1 MSNIET
7 SDLETHLL
15 ECYLFVADYLQSNP
29 KVAAWRRSN
38 NDDPDFTDAEV
49 IVIALMQGYFRTDT
63 LKRTYQ
69 LVIANTEGAFPNR
82 AGYKQWIRRLQR
94 LPDQVGRLVRAAA
107 LRGLAGEGRT
117 LYAADSLPIPLCEA
131 ARHGRVRLLAEDG
144 AKFGVKASGDW
155 FYGFKI
161 HALSHQPTQM
171 VITAMLLPGNR
182 SDQVAARALA
192 RSTSGGVLLADE
204 GYRGGDLF
212 DWLYDQAQTL
222 RAGAIGR
229 SERRP
234 FGRQPGPAAGRK
246 QLFWPLAPLLR
257 PGLRPVLARPLDE
270 PAAEGAPLQL
280 GASQHRVPTCR
291 INPRLRL
298 F

>member
-15 ECYLFVADYLQSNP
+15 ECYLFVDDYLQSNP

-69 LVIANTEGAFPNR
+69 LVIANTEGAFPDR

-107 LRGLAGEGRT
+107 LRGLAGEGQK

-131 ARHGRVRLLAEDG
+131 ARHGRARLLAEDG

-155 FYGFKI
+155 FYGFKV
-161 HALSHQPTQM
+161 HALIHQPTQI

-182 SDQVAARALA
+182 SDQIAAPALA

-222 RAGAIGR
+222 RVMPSDDPSEGHSAVSQARQQAESSFSGLWRRFSDRVYARSWHGLWTSLLLKVLHFNLERAGIV
-229 SERRP
+229 S
-234 FGRQPGPAAGRK
+234 QPANSTR
-246 QLFWPLAPLLR
+246 
-257 PGLRPVLARPLDE
+257 D
-270 PAAEGAPLQL
+270 
-280 GASQHRVPTCR
+280 
-291 INPRLRL
+291 
-298 F
+298 

>member
-15 ECYLFVADYLQSNP
+15 ECYLFVDDYLQSNP
-29 KVAAWRRSN
+29 QVAGWRRSN

-63 LKRTYQ
+63 LKRTYE
-69 LVIANTEGAFPNR
+69 LVVANAGRAFPDR

-107 LRGLAGEGRT
+107 LRGLAGEGRK

-131 ARHGRVRLLAEDG
+131 ARHGRARLLAEDG

-155 FYGFKI
+155 FYGFKV
-161 HALSHQPTQM
+161 HALIHQPTQI

-182 SDQVAARALA
+182 KDQVAARALA

-212 DWLYDQAQTL
+212 DWLYEEAQMLRVMPSDDRDEGHSAISRARQQAESSFSGL
-222 RAGAIGR
+222 WRRFSDRVYAR
-229 SERRP
+229 SWHGLWTSLLLKVLHFNLEQADIVS
-234 FGRQPGPAAGRK
+234 QPADSTR
-246 QLFWPLAPLLR
+246 
-257 PGLRPVLARPLDE
+257 D
-270 PAAEGAPLQL
+270 
-280 GASQHRVPTCR
+280 
-291 INPRLRL
+291 
-298 F
+298 